1 MNAIPLHCLALD
13 EAVTARAENALDYEL
28 EREFGDYVSLGE
40 SWNGPG
46 ATPYLRCE
54 FAVREF
60 YCGLSRGSI
69 ETY

>member
-1 MNAIPLHCLALD
+1 MRQKFTEKPMNAIPLHCLALD

-54 FAVREF
+54 FAVA
-60 YCGLSRGSI
+60 SSI
-69 ETY
+69 AD